1 MIPCGVLQR
10 YCFMKIIIPLLA
22 GMLTMITY
30 SLSAQTKTD
39 CNQVLD
45 QEPYFARH
53 KTAVTDP
60 LFLKDLEILNHCG
73 NFQGLDSVL
82 MKGSVLAA
90 FLLSEVNDGKAAT
103 YRTLI
108 DFMAGFRNSQ
118 DYYQV
123 VGSLQLYKKLEHKKV
138 NLQEWDQAQPFFVKL
153 GFTQNDIDDFKA
165 FVAVPEHQNLT
176 YIQAY
181 YLYMQE
187 LDKATGNA
195 KTEQV
200 SGR

>member
-1 MIPCGVLQR
+1 LWHFSTLYIL
-10 YCFMKIIIPLLA
+10 MKIITSLLISV
-22 GMLTMITY
+22 LTMTTCG
-30 SLSAQTKTD
+30 LSAQTKTD
-39 CNQVLD
+39 CNLVLD
-45 QEPYFARH
+45 QEPYFAKH

-60 LFLKDLEILNHCG
+60 LFLKDLDILNRCG
-73 NFQGLDSVL
+73 NFRGLDSVL
-82 MKGSVLAA
+82 LKGSVLAA
-90 FLLSEVNDGKAAT
+90 FLLSEVNDGKPAT

-108 DFMAGFRNSQ
+108 DFMAGFRNTQ
-118 DYYQV
+118 DYFQV
-123 VGSLQLYKKLEHKKV
+123 VGSLQLYKNLEHKKV

-153 GFTQNDIDDFKA
+153 GFTQNDIDDFKV
-165 FVAVPEHQNLT
+165 FVAIPEHQNLT

-187 LDKATGNA
+187 LDQATGNS